1 MPTPHNS
8 ASLGDFAQTVLM
20 PGDPLRSKFIAE
32 NYLDNPICVNNVRGI
47 QGYTGTYMGKK
58 VSVMASGMGI
68 PSISIYS
75 HELFNFY
82 GVENIIRVG
91 TIGSLSENAKLR
103 DIIISDQAFSEIDFS
118 KYFPAITEESYKPSP
133 VLLSKAITSAHERG
147 LSFVV
152 GPVYSTEFFYGPPEL
167 NQKYADRGA
176 LGVEMESSAL
186 YCNAFLAGKN
196 ALTICTVSDSLITG
210 ESLSSDERAAGFRA
224 MMELALDIA

>member
-47 QGYTGTYMGKK
+47 QGYTGTYKGKR

-103 DIIISDQAFSEIDFS
+103 DIIIADRAFSEIDFS
-118 KYFPAITEESYKPSP
+118 KYYPSITEESYKPSP
-133 VLLSKAITSAHERG
+133 VLLNKAITSAHERG
-147 LSFVV
+147 LSFII
-152 GPVYSTEFFYGPPEL
+152 GPIYSTEFFYGTPEL
-167 NQKYADRGA
+167 TRKYSDKGA

-210 ESLSSDERAAGFRA
+210 ESLSSDERAASFRA